1 MTKLFGFSSL
11 FFTFLRKLLFLW
23 VRTEVVGGNAKE
35 LGLDP
40 AKPVVYVLQ
49 HSALSSRLV
58 LEQECIRANL
68 PSSQQP
74 LQIGTEHLRRS
85 FFFLYG
91 RRGQMFRRRQS
102 PILTAR
108 LKQLTHGVYTNPELD
123 VQIVPVTLFWGRAPD
138 KEKSLLKLLLS
149 DPWAVAGR
157 LQKLLLI
164 LIHGRKI
171 GRASCRERV

>member
-23 VRTEVVGGNAKE
+23 VRTEVVGGSAKE
-35 LGLDP
+35 LELDP
-40 AKPVVYVLQ
+40 TKPVVYVLQ

-74 LQIGTEHLRRS
+74 LQIGAEHLRRS

-108 LKQLTHGVYTNPELD
+108 LKQLVRGVYTNPELD
-123 VQIVPVTLFWGRAPD
+123 VQIVPVTRSEERRVG
-138 KEKSLLKLLLS
+138 KEY
-149 DPWAVAGR
+149 R
-157 LQKLLLI
+157 
-164 LIHGRKI
+164 
-171 GRASCRERV
+171 

>member
-1 MTKLFGFSSL
+1 
-11 FFTFLRKLLFLW
+11 LLFLW
-23 VRTEVVGGNAKE
+23 VRTEVVGGSAKE
-35 LGLDP
+35 LELDP
-40 AKPVVYVLQ
+40 TKPVVYVLQ

-74 LQIGTEHLRRS
+74 LQIGAEHLRRS

-91 RRGQMFRRRQS
+91 RRGQMFRRSQR

-108 LKQLTHGVYTNPELD
+108 LKQLVRGVYTNRGLD
-123 VQIVPVTLFWGRAPD
+123 VQLVRVTLFWGRAPD

-149 DPWAVAGR
+149 DSWAVAGR
-157 LQKLLLI
+157 LQELLII
-164 LIHGRKI
+164 LIHGRNTYVQFNKPI
-171 GRASCRERV
+171 SLRQVAEGIETEELATR